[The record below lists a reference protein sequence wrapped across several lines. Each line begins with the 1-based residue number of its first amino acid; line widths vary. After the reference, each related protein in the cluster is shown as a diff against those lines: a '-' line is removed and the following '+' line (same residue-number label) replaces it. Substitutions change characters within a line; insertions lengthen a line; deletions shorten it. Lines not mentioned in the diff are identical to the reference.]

1 MMKLT
6 TALTIYVN
14 TGKCASNPP
23 FPIRVAF
30 CIGPVGEEIE
40 FFSGEITEKIADLSK
55 TGMLKINKTGYIH
68 KANFA

>member
-1 MMKLT
+1 MKLT

-30 CIGPVGEEIE
+30 CIGPVGEE
-40 FFSGEITEKIADLSK
+40 TEKIADLSK